1 MAVVLLTDNHI
12 HTITEQA
19 MTTALVFIVVML
31 TMGLLLMAGSV
42 QKRIG
47 EYGIT
52 VISKIMGLILA
63 SYAVQ
68 SILTG
73 LKGFFLA
80 PC

>member
-1 MAVVLLTDNHI
+1 VVVLTG
-12 HTITEQA
+12 
-19 MTTALVFIVVML
+19 V
-31 TMGLLLMAGSV
+31 LLLVAANV

-68 SILTG
+68 SVLTG
-73 LKGFFLA
+73 LKDFFA
-80 PC
+80 